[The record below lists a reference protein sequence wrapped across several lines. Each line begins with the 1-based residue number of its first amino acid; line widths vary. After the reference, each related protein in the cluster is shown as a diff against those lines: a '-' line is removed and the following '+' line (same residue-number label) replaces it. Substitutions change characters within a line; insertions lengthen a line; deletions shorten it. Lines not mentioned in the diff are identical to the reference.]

1 MSNTQLPEVP
11 RQHPVAAVVQ
21 EFLNDVYT
29 LEEHRVRAF
38 DVMGMIEA
46 SVILEFA
53 AKLQERM
60 AAQAQEQL
68 DEIEAE

>member
-1 MSNTQLPEVP
+1 MSNAPLQEVP
-11 RQHPVAAVVQ
+11 RQHPVVPVVR

-29 LEEHRVRAF
+29 HEEHRVRAF

-46 SVILEFA
+46 SVIMEFA

-60 AAQAQEQL
+60 AAQALEQS
-68 DEIEAE
+68 DEVEAE